1 MKRET
6 IINAAIEVRRE
17 AASNEDTSPKILAE
31 LAFDEDSDV
40 RCDVASNPSTSPRIL
55 EQLSRDKEAYIR
67 GSVAGNPSTSSKT
80 LAYLIS
86 DDDVN
91 VRRDAASNPS
101 ATLEILTI
109 AMDDEDMYVIEE
121 AIENLSTPGLK
132 RVRRHRK
139 AIEINKPDPIYKN
152 GKKFCF
158 DMEQMVK
165 LLKDVMEQRFPYAYW
180 TVITDGEASG
190 SRNLTVVGSRYEMPT
205 DEEEEYASDI
215 GEDSLA
221 DPDFWFE
228 VTND

>member
-1 MKRET
+1 M
-6 IINAAIEVRRE
+6 NAAIEVRRE

-80 LAYLIS
+80 LIYLIF

-139 AIEINKPDPIYKN
+139 VIKINEPDPVYKN

-158 DMEQMVK
+158 DMERMVK

-180 TVITDGEASG
+180 TVVTDGEAPG
-190 SRNLTVVGSRYEMPT
+190 SRSLTVVGNKYEMPT
-205 DEEEEYASDI
+205 SEEQEYASDI
-215 GEDSLA
+215 GEDGLA